1 MKTITLNRLPNYP
14 FDVAE
19 AINQLRVNLSFTDAD
34 MKRLVVTSSIPA
46 EGKSTITFA
55 LWRAMAGIGKKTL
68 YIDCD
73 MRLSR
78 VQEDYQMSCDD
89 VMVGLP
95 HYLSGQSEFKDVI
108 YKTNVTNGYMIP
120 VSSLVNNPTILI
132 ENHRFHELMESVYEL
147 FDYIIID
154 TPPLGAVADALTVCK
169 SADASILVVGSGIA
183 KKRMV
188 KESVEKLRVTGK
200 PMLGIVL
207 NQVDTSSHGSY
218 YNQGYGAYYQ
228 AYDPES
234 RKK

>member
-1 MKTITLNRLPNYP
+1 
-14 FDVAE
+14 
-19 AINQLRVNLSFTDAD
+19 
-34 MKRLVVTSSIPA
+34 
-46 EGKSTITFA
+46 
-55 LWRAMAGIGKKTL
+55 
-68 YIDCD
+68 
-73 MRLSR
+73 
-78 VQEDYQMSCDD
+78 
-89 VMVGLP
+89 
-95 HYLSGQSEFKDVI
+95 
-108 YKTNVTNGYMIP
+108 
-120 VSSLVNNPTILI
+120 
-132 ENHRFHELMESVYEL
+132 MESVYEL

>member
-1 MKTITLNRLPNYP
+1 MKTLILNRMPEYP

-19 AINQLRVNLSFTDAD
+19 AINQLRVNLSFTDAE
-34 MKRLVVTSSIPA
+34 MKRLVVTSSIPG
-46 EGKSTITFA
+46 EGKSTVAVA
-55 LWRAMAGIGKKTL
+55 LWRSLASIGMKTL
-68 YIDCD
+68 FLDCD

-78 VQEDYQMSCDD
+78 VQEDYQINCDD
-89 VMVGLP
+89 VMTGLP
-95 HYLSGQSEFKDVI
+95 HYLSGQSELKDVI

-120 VSSLVNNPTILI
+120 VSSLVNNPNILI
-132 ENHRFHELMESVYEL
+132 ENHRFHELMNNVYEL

>member
-1 MKTITLNRLPNYP
+1 MKTLVLNKLPEYP

-19 AINQLRVNLSFTDAD
+19 AVNQLRVNLSFTDAD
-34 MKRLVVTSSIPA
+34 MKRLVVTSSIPG
-46 EGKSTITFA
+46 EGKSTVSVA
-55 LWRAMAGIGKKTL
+55 LWRAFASVGIKTL

-78 VQEDYQMSCDD
+78 VRDDYQISCSEA
-89 VMVGLP
+89 MVGLP
-95 HYLSGQSEFKDVI
+95 HYLSGQNELKDVI

-120 VSSLVNNPTILI
+120 VSSLINNPTILL
-132 ENHRFHELMESVYEL
+132 ESHKFNELMSAVYEL

-169 SADASILVVGSGIA
+169 SADASVLVVGSGLT
-183 KKRMV
+183 KKRVV
-188 KESVEKLRVTGK
+188 KESVEKLQVTEK
-200 PMLGIVL
+200 PMVGIIL
-207 NQVDTSSHGSY
+207 NQVDTSTRGNY

-228 AYDPES
+228 AYDPDS